1 MENNLKCHPVA
12 DFVNQ
17 SLANSC
23 LCEIGKGVLR
33 DAVMNG
39 CGHSYCRA
47 CLEDYLKQSTA
58 CPACQKP
65 IDKPKM
71 LPSQN
76 LNQIVNFLEIK
87 CKNHE
92 SGCGWNKSIM
102 KLDKH
107 LTECEFE
114 KIECEFCNAE
124 EIRKDFEA
132 HLKKCPMRVTNC
144 LMCLKQMNIEE
155 LEKHGDQ
162 CPEKV
167 IGCSGG
173 CSEKVKRKHM
183 GFHVEHVC
191 ALVTIDC
198 PFKEFGCKFHGLV
211 EDVVSH
217 SEDKRVGLYHQ
228 KLEIASQIQHQ
239 GKMGQ
244 KMENL
249 LEELKNTI
257 AKLSPK
263 VPEHKNSKKPMA
275 LFIPLEKDKQTKDKK
290 ISQRKPIANTVVSF
304 KTQPKTIDLSKKQ
317 DSTGCLFTPTDNFDK
332 MKMMHFGPNNKHNQG
347 NKNNSNCL
355 FNIPPNTNNRIPTNN
370 YNNVLNPIPF
380 GGLPTLFSKIRF
392 SNQYK
397 GPSLCVSQ
405 NGRVISHS
413 QNSSELG
420 LINQKVVLNQT
431 YEFKINR
438 MSSMIGIGIGNL
450 PTLKNNKFCFL
461 HNRKDHG
468 CFMWLFD
475 GNYVMDNQAGSYA
488 LPNVKYFNQGDVI
501 RMTLEPR
508 GPGNVLVFRKTG
520 FRHKVE
526 ITVNSSP
533 FDNMY
538 PIVYLQ
544 NGSCEV
550 ALV

>member
-12 DFVNQ
+12 DFINQ

-33 DAVMNG
+33 DAVMNS

-107 LTECEFE
+107 LKDCEFE

-124 EIRKDFEA
+124 QMRKDLDA

-155 LEKHGDQ
+155 LEKHGDL

-198 PFKEFGCKFHGLV
+198 PFKEFGCEFHGLV
-211 EDVVSH
+211 EDVVGH
-217 SEDKRVGLYHQ
+217 TEDKRVGLYH
-228 KLEIASQIQHQ
+228 KRLEIASRIQHQ

-244 KMENL
+244 QVESL
-249 LEELKNTI
+249 LKELKNTVS
-257 AKLSPK
+257 KLSPK
-263 VPEHKNSKKPMA
+263 VPEQKISKKPTA
-275 LFIPLEKDKQTKDKK
+275 LFIPLEKEKKTTSKK
-290 ISQRKPIANTVVSF
+290 IPYSKPIANTGVSF
-304 KTQPKTIDLSKKQ
+304 KTQAKTNDLSKKQ
-317 DSTGCLFTPTDNFDK
+317 IQHGSMFPPKDNFAN
-332 MKMMHFGPNNKHNQG
+332 MKALHFGPNNKKNSTGLFKNQS
-347 NKNNSNCL
+347 NN
-355 FNIPPNTNNRIPTNN
+355 NN
-370 YNNVLNPIPF
+370 YNRLPANKCNNFMNVIPF
-380 GGLPTLFSKIRF
+380 NPQTNLFSKMRF
-392 SNQYK
+392 STQFK
-397 GPSLCVSQ
+397 GPSLNVST
-405 NGRVISHS
+405 NGRVINHS

-420 LINQKVVLNQT
+420 LINQMVVPNQT
-431 YEFKINR
+431 YVFKINR

-450 PTLKNNKFCFL
+450 STLKNNKFCFL

-508 GPGNVLVFRKTG
+508 GPGNVLVFRKAG
-520 FRHKVE
+520 LRQNVE